1 MIDLTSGDC
10 LEFSILNSTD
20 SKEWLKISSLSEG
33 DYYQSVLDDKRLSDI
48 GAWGLDYL
56 KVFNKGENVAIC
68 TIVEQDELN
77 FFIAGLV
84 VKEKYRNL
92 GIGSQI
98 IKFLVNRYKKI
109 SLLTRNELLK
119 KIIIKYGFICT
130 GREIG
135 EYSNLEE
142 EKYYYE
148 KL

>member
-1 MIDLTSGDC
+1 MIDLIKDDC
-10 LEFSILNSTD
+10 LKFFILNSTD

-33 DYYQSVLDDKRLSDI
+33 DYYQSVLNDKRLSDI
-48 GAWGLDYL
+48 GEWGLDYL
-56 KVFNKGENVAIC
+56 KVFNKGKNVAIC
-68 TIVEQDELN
+68 TIVKQDELN

-98 IKFLVNRYKKI
+98 IEFLIKRYKKI

-119 KIIIKYGFICT
+119 KIIIKYGFICIGT
-130 GREIG
+130 EIG
-135 EYSNLEE
+135 EYSNQEE
-142 EKYYYE
+142 GKYYYE